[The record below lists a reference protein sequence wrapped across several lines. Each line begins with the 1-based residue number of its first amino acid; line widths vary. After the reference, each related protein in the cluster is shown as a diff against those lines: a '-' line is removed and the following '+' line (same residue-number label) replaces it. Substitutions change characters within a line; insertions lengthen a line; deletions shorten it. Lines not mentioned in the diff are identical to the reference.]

1 MRNVVPIFKKEMK
14 SYFYSPIAYVV
25 LTIFLALTGYLFFTN
40 FAFFALVSR
49 QAVQNPQLMRQL
61 SVTDSVFTPLLG
73 NMGIILL
80 LMIPLLTMRLFA
92 EEKKQ
97 GTMELLFTY
106 PLRDSEIL
114 MGKFLACLA
123 VYAIMLAL
131 TALYPLL
138 MALFGQPDV
147 GPILTGY
154 LGLLLLG
161 ASFIAM
167 GLLASSLT
175 QNQIVAAVITFG
187 VLLIIWVIGWAS
199 TYLGPSAGKILSH
212 ISLIEHLNNFSRGL
226 INTKDLVYY
235 LNFSAVCLFLTLR
248 ALESHRWKG

>member
-40 FAFFALVSR
+40 FAFFALISR
-49 QAVQNPQLMRQL
+49 QAVQNPQIMRQL

-106 PLRDSEIL
+106 PLRDGEVL

-138 MALFGQPDV
+138 MTVFGRPEP
-147 GPILTGY
+147 GPILSGY

-161 ASFIAM
+161 AAFIAM

-175 QNQIVAAVITFG
+175 QNQIVAAIITFG
-187 VLLIIWVIGWAS
+187 VLLLIWVIGWAS
-199 TYLGPSAGKILSH
+199 NFLGPTAGKILSH
-212 ISLIEHLNNFSRGL
+212 ASLIEHLNNFSRGL
-226 INTKDLVYY
+226 INTKDVVYY